1 MISAQAD
8 GRVDL
13 WEVETGKKLYS
24 YPHDVSVKCV
34 AFSEGDKTFLSVT
47 EQQLGFNPFIHVYP
61 LPDDRMSLSFSFLLN
76 LSQLNSFRKRR

>member
-61 LPDDRMSLSFSFLLN
+61 LPDDRMSHFHFW
-76 LSQLNSFRKRR
+76 F